1 MKRVMFAGVMMA
13 AATTFGAMKVATVDV
28 GLLVRNH
35 PNYESNKKVLI
46 GTERDYQKELDA
58 AKAELD
64 AMVEEGRK
72 LATDMQN
79 PMLSEEVKQKKTK
92 DIEELQRKAMRK
104 QQQLRGDA
112 MQSQKRL
119 ADLEA
124 KLLKSQADDIKAR
137 IAKFAEKEG
146 YDLVLESAAAVYS
159 SADLDVTD
167 VILKDMG
174 VDPKK
179 ARAKVDDE
187 GK

>member
-1 MKRVMFAGVMMA
+1 MKKLMIAGLMV
-13 AATTFGAMKVATVDV
+13 AATAAFGAMKIATVDV

-35 PNYESNKKVLI
+35 PNYEANKKVLL

-72 LATDMQN
+72 LAADMQT
-79 PMLSEEVKQKKTK
+79 PMLSEEAKQKNAKE
-92 DIEELQRKAMRK
+92 IEELQRRAMSK
-104 QQQLRGDA
+104 QQKLRADA

-119 ADLEA
+119 AELEA
-124 KLLKSQADDIKAR
+124 KLLKGQADDIKAR
-137 IAKFAEKEG
+137 IARFAEKEG

-159 SADLDVTD
+159 TGSLDVTD
-167 VILKDMG
+167 EILKDMG

-179 ARAKVDDE
+179 ARAKVEDE

>member
-79 PMLSEEVKQKKTK
+79 PMLSEEAKQKKTK

-124 KLLKSQADDIKAR
+124 KLEEKTERWIYLTELK
-137 IAKFAEKEG
+137 EKIDAQNG
-146 YDLVLESAAAVYS
+146 
-159 SADLDVTD
+159 
-167 VILKDMG
+167 
-174 VDPKK
+174 
-179 ARAKVDDE
+179 
-187 GK
+187 

>member
-1 MKRVMFAGVMMA
+1 
-13 AATTFGAMKVATVDV
+13 
-28 GLLVRNH
+28 
-35 PNYESNKKVLI
+35 
-46 GTERDYQKELDA
+46 
-58 AKAELD
+58 
-64 AMVEEGRK
+64 
-72 LATDMQN
+72 
-79 PMLSEEVKQKKTK
+79 MLSEEAKQKKTK